1 MTKAKSTPSVTR
13 RSFLAASAAAAASTF
28 FVPRFARADEPEF
41 TLKLGTNAPEGT
53 PWEAHLK
60 SFRKKLKEA
69 TNGRVKIRAY
79 FGGGLGD
86 EQAVAEKVQR
96 GTSVQMYGG
105 TAGGLS
111 SIVPELECIELP
123 YLFSSYE
130 KADKVMDAIF
140 GDIDGLLQKR
150 GMKLLFMTENGFR
163 SVGLK
168 AKGNSAA
175 FVKSPSDLKG
185 QTVRSQ
191 PTNTHLETWK
201 ALGAKPKPIAVT
213 EVLTQLQ
220 SGAIDGFDNTP
231 LFTFAASWHKG
242 ISHYSLTEH
251 SYQPGLVIINLDA
264 FNALPQDIKDLV
276 LADPQGEARK
286 GRKGVRAMNPLLIDN
301 FKNEGIAVHEC
312 TSSEKAALKAAT
324 AGVADKFRAKATAE
338 GKALLRAIESKL

>member
-13 RSFLAASAAAAASTF
+13 RNFLAASAAAAASTF

-60 SFRKKLKEA
+60 SFRKDLKEA
-69 TNGRVKIRAY
+69 TSGRVKIKAY

-123 YLFSSYE
+123 YLFSSYSQ
-130 KADKVMDAIF
+130 ADDVMDAIF
-140 GDIDGLLQKR
+140 GDIDALLQKR
-150 GMKLLFMTENGFR
+150 GMKLLFLTENGFR

-168 AKGNSAA
+168 AKGSAAA

-191 PTNTHLETWK
+191 PTNTHIETWK

-213 EVLTQLQ
+213 EVLTQLEQ
-220 SGAIDGFDNTP
+220 GTIDGFDNTP
-231 LFTFAASWHKG
+231 LFTFAASWYKG
-242 ISHYSLTEH
+242 ITHYTLTEH

-264 FNALPQDIKDLV
+264 FNALPTDVKDL
-276 LADPQGEARK
+276 LLKDPKGEAKK
-286 GRKGVRAMNPLLIDN
+286 GRRGVRAMNPLLLEN
-301 FKNEGIAVHEC
+301 FTNSSISVHES
-312 TSSEKAALKAAT
+312 TGSEKAALKAAT
-324 AGVADKFRAKATAE
+324 SGVAAKFEAKATAE
-338 GKALLRAIESKL
+338 GKALLRAIRAKL

>member
-69 TNGRVKIRAY
+69 TNERLKIKAY
-79 FGGGLGD
+79 FGGSLGD

-123 YLFSSYE
+123 YLFSSY
-130 KADKVMDAIF
+130 KQADMVMDAIF
-140 GDIDGLLQKR
+140 GNIDSLLQKH
-150 GMKLLFMTENGFR
+150 GMKLLFLTENGFR

-168 AKGNSAA
+168 AKGNSDA

-242 ISHYSLTEH
+242 ISHYTLTEH
-251 SYQPGLVIINLDA
+251 SYQPGLVVINLEA

-276 LADPQGEARK
+276 LADPEGEARK

-301 FKNEGIAVHEC
+301 FKNEGIAVHES
-312 TSSEKAALKAAT
+312 TASEKAALKAAT
-324 AGVADKFRAKATAE
+324 AGVADKFRAKATDD
-338 GKALLRAIESKL
+338 GKALLRAIEAKL